1 MEYLKLLELI
11 IGIVVGSLTILTV
24 MSKMLNKFVQSFI
37 NPLNENMK
45 MLSDSINRLSDK
57 VEEISRQQQTEA
69 IEMARMKEQIKIFR
83 GNNQ

>member
-69 IEMARMKEQIKIFR
+69 IEMARMKEQIKIIR